1 MPGRNI
7 LKEDVAETYYH
18 IYARGVNK
26 QKIFLDDNDFVYFLS
41 LLKRYLSSKYIKSA
55 RGEDYPKL
63 YDDIQLL
70 AYCLMPNHFHLLV
83 YQISEKSMTR
93 LMRGVMTAYSLHFN
107 TKYHRKGHLFES
119 SYRASR
125 ISNDQYLL
133 HISRYIHLNPDDWQ
147 NYPYSSISSYTNAV
161 KRDWVNTDMVLSQHS
176 SPQEYIKFLK
186 DYEDQHED
194 LESIKHE
201 LADTI

>member
-41 LLKRYLSSKYIKSA
+41 LLKRYLSLKETKTA
-55 RGEDYPKL
+55 RGADYPKL
-63 YDDIQLL
+63 HGDIQLL
-70 AYCLMPNHFHLLV
+70 AYCLMSNHFHLLV
-83 YQISEKSMTR
+83 YQVSEKTMTR

-107 TKYHRKGHLFES
+107 TKYHRTGHLFES

-125 ISNDQYLL
+125 VSNEQYLL
-133 HISRYIHLNPDDWQ
+133 HISRYIHLNPADWQ
-147 NYPYSSISSYTNAV
+147 HYRYSSLSSYMGAV
-161 KRDWVNTDMVLSQHS
+161 ERDWVVVEKIMSLYES
-176 SPQEYIKFLK
+176 EAKYLEFLE
-186 DYEDQHED
+186 DYERQHED

-201 LADTI
+201 LADSI